1 MAENGSETR
10 RMIAA
15 VAISVALVAFVLFR
29 VNLDFRFLVALLL
42 ALVSG
47 GLVLLLLMQRLVP
60 AAFVEVEET
69 PASASVPEAPAST
82 PAPATPDEPKAVL
95 DRQGDTRPAG
105 LPAPRGG
112 VADDLKKIK
121 GIGPKLEEMLNGL
134 GIYHFDQIAGFS
146 DAELA
151 WIDDNLQGFKGR
163 ATRDDWV
170 SQARALVQ

>member
-1 MAENGSETR
+1 M
-10 RMIAA
+10 
-15 VAISVALVAFVLFR
+15 
-29 VNLDFRFLVALLL
+29 
-42 ALVSG
+42 
-47 GLVLLLLMQRLVP
+47 
-60 AAFVEVEET
+60 
-69 PASASVPEAPAST
+69 
-82 PAPATPDEPKAVL
+82 
-95 DRQGDTRPAG
+95 
-105 LPAPRGG
+105 PAPRGG

>member
-82 PAPATPDEPKAVL
+82 PGAGHAGRTEGGTGPARRHAARRL
-95 DRQGDTRPAG
+95 ACATR
-105 LPAPRGG
+105 RGG
-112 VADDLKKIK
+112 
-121 GIGPKLEEMLNGL
+121 G
-134 GIYHFDQIAGFS
+134 
-146 DAELA
+146 
-151 WIDDNLQGFKGR
+151 
-163 ATRDDWV
+163 
-170 SQARALVQ
+170 